1 MQHSNTILIIST
13 CVTAVAMILVAIYSR
28 LTYCLSRKQDARYSN
43 PDIRVYGYNRK
54 FYPGSEKD
62 HYSILIVNPGE
73 VPMIVTRVVETTTEG
88 VQLNELTEWC
98 LAPDE
103 EMAPSG
109 IYMDTL
115 PWAIQKG
122 NYAICSR
129 HLKEIPE
136 KSKIPAQLRIRVEYE
151 AGEDKR
157 QKAKEIL
164 IHIQP

>member
-1 MQHSNTILIIST
+1 MEHSNTVLIIST
-13 CVTAVAMILVAIYSR
+13 SVTAAAMILVAIYSR
-28 LTYCLSRKQDARYSN
+28 LTYCLSKKQDTRYSN
-43 PDIRVYGYNRK
+43 PDIRVYEYNRK
-54 FYPGSEKD
+54 FYPDSKKN

-73 VPMIVTRVVETTTEG
+73 VPIIVTRVMEMTTEG

-98 LAPDE
+98 IAPDE

-136 KSKIPAQLRIRVEYE
+136 ESIITSQLRIRVEYE

-157 QKAKEIL
+157 QKSKEIL
-164 IHIQP
+164 VDIQP